1 MNSEAPQCELCAL
14 RHDCPKSLLERPS
27 VRAEPGQEARGRSW
41 RKGALLVR
49 QGQRPASFLF
59 VKCGLL
65 LLRQLGPDGVER
77 SIGVVGRGHLLG
89 LQGFYGLPA
98 GLSLRAV
105 GPVAVCDIP
114 FARLRLAPALA
125 AQELL
130 MRYNHRALGALARW
144 GLIMRMPKLGQRMA
158 AALLLLAEGQAPGL
172 VELPNQSQMAELLG
186 VTRESINRAYRVFE
200 GLGALRRPARGAA
213 ELDLAHLRC
222 LLKRPPQE
230 LA

>member
-1 MNSEAPQCELCAL
+1 
-14 RHDCPKSLLERPS
+14 
-27 VRAEPGQEARGRSW
+27 
-41 RKGALLVR
+41 
-49 QGQRPASFLF
+49 
-59 VKCGLL
+59 
-65 LLRQLGPDGVER
+65 
-77 SIGVVGRGHLLG
+77 
-89 LQGFYGLPA
+89 
-98 GLSLRAV
+98 
-105 GPVAVCDIP
+105 
-114 FARLRLAPALA
+114 
-125 AQELL
+125 

-200 GLGALRRPARGAA
+200 SLGALRRPTRAMA
-213 ELDLAHLRC
+213 ELDQARLRR

>member
-1 MNSEAPQCELCAL
+1 MNSEAPQCALCAL
-14 RHDCPKSLLERPS
+14 RLDCPLTGLDPACAERGTE
-27 VRAEPGQEARGRSW
+27 VRGRSW
-41 RKGALLVR
+41 RRGALLLR

-77 SIGVVGRGHLLG
+77 SLGVVGRGHLLG

-98 GLSLRAV
+98 GVSLRAV

-114 FARLRLAPALA
+114 FARLHAAPAPA
-125 AQELL
+125 RL

-158 AALLLLAEGQAPGL
+158 AALLLLAEAQAPGL

-186 VTRESINRAYRVFE
+186 VTRESVNRAYRVFE
-200 GLGALRRPARGAA
+200 ALGALQRPSRTVAALDQGLLRR
-213 ELDLAHLRC
+213 